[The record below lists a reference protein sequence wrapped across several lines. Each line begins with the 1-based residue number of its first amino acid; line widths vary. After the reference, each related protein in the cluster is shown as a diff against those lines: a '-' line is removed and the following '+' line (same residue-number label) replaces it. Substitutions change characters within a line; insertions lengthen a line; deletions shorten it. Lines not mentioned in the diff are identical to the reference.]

1 MAVNGRALSVSLTK
15 YAALPRKKL
24 KGRPRPNS
32 EPEAT
37 RLTRHGNPAV
47 GTIRSGKCPRSA
59 PSTAVVVVVVM
70 KAGDHM
76 AALAEVIG
84 LEEAR
89 AVEVTTD
96 DEDEGEEVFLTADR

>member
-1 MAVNGRALSVSLTK
+1 
-15 YAALPRKKL
+15 
-24 KGRPRPNS
+24 
-32 EPEAT
+32 
-37 RLTRHGNPAV
+37 
-47 GTIRSGKCPRSA
+47 
-59 PSTAVVVVVVM
+59 M